1 MSVSIF
7 PHTVNENTADYNLIP
22 VGTLLLGFMSKNI
35 TTKTYKNSVAIVGNS
50 KRNLKDFIKYYT
62 YSDGAILR
70 FYKGQLTTT
79 VPNIY
84 LRDISGVVIGGA
96 GTYLAV
102 NSLGQVINTV
112 RKEYQIKQL
121 SDVVNTVAPNKYA
134 LTYNASNEEWY
145 YAPEASALSK
155 FDDIEY
161 ELAPIP
167 YACLV
172 SNFAPTNRGGFGN
185 TKKVLPL
192 SIRWDRS
199 PVLGGALNCNGKSL
213 NNLIYNCQNISATQ
227 PLSSLIIDTIQ
238 HSETNVVCTNGV
250 KVLNIQ
256 LVINNNHLKFFTLNL
271 SNFTG
276 IVSFKADADIRFE
289 NGYLPKISKPENTY
303 TLLIY
308 KDDVKIKV
316 VILHKNRN
324 MGSFSNGT

>member
-1 MSVSIF
+1 MIF
-7 PHTVNENTADYNLIP
+7 PHTTDESLADYNLIP
-22 VGTLLLGFMSKNI
+22 VGTLLLGFVSKNI
-35 TTKTYKNSVAIVGNS
+35 TAKTYKNNAAIVGNS
-50 KRNLKDFIKYYT
+50 KRNLKDFIQYYT

-70 FYKGQLTTT
+70 YYKGQLTTT

-84 LRDISGVVIGGA
+84 LRDISGVVTGGV

-112 RKEYQIKQL
+112 RKEYQVKQL
-121 SDVVNTVAPNKYA
+121 SDVVDTVAPNKYA

-145 YAPEASALSK
+145 YAPEASTLSK
-155 FDDIEY
+155 FDDVEY
-161 ELAPIP
+161 LPP
-167 YACLV
+167 PKSYACLV
-172 SNFAPTNRGGFGN
+172 SYFAPASQGGFGN

-192 SIRWDRS
+192 SIRWDKS

-213 NNLIYNCQNISATQ
+213 NNVVYNCQNISATQ

-238 HSETNVVCTNGV
+238 HSEANVVCTNEV

-256 LVINNNHLKFFTLNL
+256 LIINNNHLKFFTVNL
-271 SNFTG
+271 SNFAG
-276 IVSFKADADIRFE
+276 IVSFKADADISFE

-316 VILHKNRN
+316 VILHKNRD
-324 MGSFSNGT
+324 MESFSNGA